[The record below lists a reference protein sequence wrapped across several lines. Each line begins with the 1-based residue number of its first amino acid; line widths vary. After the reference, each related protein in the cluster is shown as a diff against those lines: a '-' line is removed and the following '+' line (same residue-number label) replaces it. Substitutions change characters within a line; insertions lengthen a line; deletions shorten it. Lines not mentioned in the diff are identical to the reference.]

1 MKGDIPSFHI
11 SYGRLRFIHRLHRKF
26 NFLTLTFFPPRIYK
40 YVDIV
45 PKDCMRFF
53 CRDLIEVTAMPKVK
67 HLVLPLPGTRTA
79 ARIMLLLPPGMV
91 EAVDGEEEEFR
102 FPLVV
107 NV

>member
-1 MKGDIPSFHI
+1 M
-11 SYGRLRFIHRLHRKF
+11 
-26 NFLTLTFFPPRIYK
+26 
-40 YVDIV
+40 
-45 PKDCMRFF
+45 PKDYRHFS